1 MKLWQKVF
9 CISLVCVILVTGGT
23 TLLVLLNNFRASV
36 RQETDRRISEHSFVV
51 STITNNVL
59 YERLQRN
66 VLMLDRMKV
75 ANNILNLTAEPLIV
89 DGKTLVLSEN
99 GNISSD
105 SFEPLSACTDYTDA
119 LEASDSEILTY
130 LLDDGNAHYLLTG
143 SRNYIENEPYS
154 IITVADISGIF
165 DSHYSELRNAAIV
178 SFVAAVNAAVIIAI
192 LVYRLLPLKRVNAML
207 QKIANG
213 SYTLKLPERGGYE
226 FRELAR
232 NINVMSDSI
241 NENVEALKAIADG
254 RKQFVDNFAHEMK
267 TPLTSILGFSDIMR
281 VKKEMPDEERVEYAS
296 IIFEETKRLKNL
308 SFKLLELATTENA
321 PLEFEVLYVPDLFAE
336 VRATITPLAAK
347 KGVSFTVQPAGC
359 FIRADRVLFLSLL
372 YNLIDNAIKASE
384 QNGSVALQ
392 AATDKGILQI
402 TVTDNGV
409 GMHPEQLRHIAEP
422 FYMTDKSRSRKNGGV
437 GLGLSLCAKIAA
449 RHSASLSV
457 KSSPR
462 KGTVVTVSLHCQ
474 ETAGEKGATE

>member
-75 ANNILNLTAEPLIV
+75 MYNILNLTAEPLIV

-207 QKIANG
+207 QKSPTA
-213 SYTLKLPERGGYE
+213 
-226 FRELAR
+226 
-232 NINVMSDSI
+232 
-241 NENVEALKAIADG
+241 AIPSSCPSAAATS
-254 RKQFVDNFAHEMK
+254 FA
-267 TPLTSILGFSDIMR
+267 SW
-281 VKKEMPDEERVEYAS
+281 
-296 IIFEETKRLKNL
+296 
-308 SFKLLELATTENA
+308 
-321 PLEFEVLYVPDLFAE
+321 
-336 VRATITPLAAK
+336 RATST
-347 KGVSFTVQPAGC
+347 
-359 FIRADRVLFLSLL
+359 
-372 YNLIDNAIKASE
+372 
-384 QNGSVALQ
+384 
-392 AATDKGILQI
+392 
-402 TVTDNGV
+402 
-409 GMHPEQLRHIAEP
+409 
-422 FYMTDKSRSRKNGGV
+422 
-437 GLGLSLCAKIAA
+437 
-449 RHSASLSV
+449 
-457 KSSPR
+457 
-462 KGTVVTVSLHCQ
+462 
-474 ETAGEKGATE
+474 

>member
-75 ANNILNLTAEPLIV
+75 MYNILNLTAEPLIV

-213 SYTLKLPERGGYE
+213 SYTLKLPS
-226 FRELAR
+226 AAAT
-232 NINVMSDSI
+232 S
-241 NENVEALKAIADG
+241 
-254 RKQFVDNFAHEMK
+254 FA
-267 TPLTSILGFSDIMR
+267 SW
-281 VKKEMPDEERVEYAS
+281 
-296 IIFEETKRLKNL
+296 
-308 SFKLLELATTENA
+308 
-321 PLEFEVLYVPDLFAE
+321 
-336 VRATITPLAAK
+336 RATST
-347 KGVSFTVQPAGC
+347 
-359 FIRADRVLFLSLL
+359 
-372 YNLIDNAIKASE
+372 
-384 QNGSVALQ
+384 
-392 AATDKGILQI
+392 
-402 TVTDNGV
+402 
-409 GMHPEQLRHIAEP
+409 
-422 FYMTDKSRSRKNGGV
+422 
-437 GLGLSLCAKIAA
+437 
-449 RHSASLSV
+449 
-457 KSSPR
+457 
-462 KGTVVTVSLHCQ
+462 
-474 ETAGEKGATE
+474 

>member
-75 ANNILNLTAEPLIV
+75 MYNILNLTAEPLIV

-154 IITVADISGIF
+154 IITVADISG
-165 DSHYSELRNAAIV
+165 
-178 SFVAAVNAAVIIAI
+178 SF
-192 LVYRLLPLKRVNAML
+192 
-207 QKIANG
+207 G
-213 SYTLKLPERGGYE
+213 
-226 FRELAR
+226 
-232 NINVMSDSI
+232 
-241 NENVEALKAIADG
+241 
-254 RKQFVDNFAHEMK
+254 
-267 TPLTSILGFSDIMR
+267 MR
-281 VKKEMPDEERVEYAS
+281 
-296 IIFEETKRLKNL
+296 
-308 SFKLLELATTENA
+308 
-321 PLEFEVLYVPDLFAE
+321 
-336 VRATITPLAAK
+336 
-347 KGVSFTVQPAGC
+347 
-359 FIRADRVLFLSLL
+359 
-372 YNLIDNAIKASE
+372 
-384 QNGSVALQ
+384 
-392 AATDKGILQI
+392 
-402 TVTDNGV
+402 
-409 GMHPEQLRHIAEP
+409 
-422 FYMTDKSRSRKNGGV
+422 RS
-437 GLGLSLCAKIAA
+437 
-449 RHSASLSV
+449 
-457 KSSPR
+457 
-462 KGTVVTVSLHCQ
+462 
-474 ETAGEKGATE
+474 

>member
-165 DSHYSELRNAAIV
+165 DSHYSELRTAEC
-178 SFVAAVNAAVIIAI
+178 
-192 LVYRLLPLKRVNAML
+192 
-207 QKIANG
+207 G
-213 SYTLKLPERGGYE
+213 D
-226 FRELAR
+226 RELR
-232 NINVMSDSI
+232 RRSERSGHHRDSGLP
-241 NENVEALKAIADG
+241 AAAAQT
-254 RKQFVDNFAHEMK
+254 RQCHA
-267 TPLTSILGFSDIMR
+267 P
-281 VKKEMPDEERVEYAS
+281 
-296 IIFEETKRLKNL
+296 KNRQRQ
-308 SFKLLELATTENA
+308 
-321 PLEFEVLYVPDLFAE
+321 LYP
-336 VRATITPLAAK
+336 
-347 KGVSFTVQPAGC
+347 
-359 FIRADRVLFLSLL
+359 
-372 YNLIDNAIKASE
+372 
-384 QNGSVALQ
+384 Q
-392 AATDKGILQI
+392 AA
-402 TVTDNGV
+402 
-409 GMHPEQLRHIAEP
+409 R
-422 FYMTDKSRSRKNGGV
+422 
-437 GLGLSLCAKIAA
+437 A
-449 RHSASLSV
+449 RRL
-457 KSSPR
+457 
-462 KGTVVTVSLHCQ
+462 
-474 ETAGEKGATE
+474 

>member
-75 ANNILNLTAEPLIV
+75 MYNILNLTAEPLIV

-281 VKKEMPDEERVEYAS
+281 VK
-296 IIFEETKRLKNL
+296 
-308 SFKLLELATTENA
+308 
-321 PLEFEVLYVPDLFAE
+321 
-336 VRATITPLAAK
+336 
-347 KGVSFTVQPAGC
+347 
-359 FIRADRVLFLSLL
+359 
-372 YNLIDNAIKASE
+372 
-384 QNGSVALQ
+384 
-392 AATDKGILQI
+392 
-402 TVTDNGV
+402 
-409 GMHPEQLRHIAEP
+409 
-422 FYMTDKSRSRKNGGV
+422 RK
-437 GLGLSLCAKIAA
+437 CQM
-449 RHSASLSV
+449 RSASNMRASFLKKRS
-457 KSSPR
+457 
-462 KGTVVTVSLHCQ
+462 G
-474 ETAGEKGATE
+474 

>member
-1 MKLWQKVF
+1 M
-9 CISLVCVILVTGGT
+9 
-23 TLLVLLNNFRASV
+23 
-36 RQETDRRISEHSFVV
+36 
-51 STITNNVL
+51 L

-75 ANNILNLTAEPLIV
+75 MYNILNLTAEPLIV

-213 SYTLKLPERGGYE
+213 S
-226 FRELAR
+226 
-232 NINVMSDSI
+232 
-241 NENVEALKAIADG
+241 
-254 RKQFVDNFAHEMK
+254 
-267 TPLTSILGFSDIMR
+267 
-281 VKKEMPDEERVEYAS
+281 
-296 IIFEETKRLKNL
+296 
-308 SFKLLELATTENA
+308 
-321 PLEFEVLYVPDLFAE
+321 
-336 VRATITPLAAK
+336 
-347 KGVSFTVQPAGC
+347 
-359 FIRADRVLFLSLL
+359 
-372 YNLIDNAIKASE
+372 
-384 QNGSVALQ
+384 
-392 AATDKGILQI
+392 
-402 TVTDNGV
+402 
-409 GMHPEQLRHIAEP
+409 
-422 FYMTDKSRSRKNGGV
+422 
-437 GLGLSLCAKIAA
+437 
-449 RHSASLSV
+449 
-457 KSSPR
+457 
-462 KGTVVTVSLHCQ
+462 
-474 ETAGEKGATE
+474 

>member
-75 ANNILNLTAEPLIV
+75 MYNILNLTAEPLIV

-192 LVYRLLPLKRVNAML
+192 LVYRCCRSNASMPCS
-207 QKIANG
+207 KKSPTA
-213 SYTLKLPERGGYE
+213 
-226 FRELAR
+226 
-232 NINVMSDSI
+232 
-241 NENVEALKAIADG
+241 AIPSSCPSAAATS
-254 RKQFVDNFAHEMK
+254 FA
-267 TPLTSILGFSDIMR
+267 SW
-281 VKKEMPDEERVEYAS
+281 
-296 IIFEETKRLKNL
+296 
-308 SFKLLELATTENA
+308 
-321 PLEFEVLYVPDLFAE
+321 
-336 VRATITPLAAK
+336 RATST
-347 KGVSFTVQPAGC
+347 
-359 FIRADRVLFLSLL
+359 
-372 YNLIDNAIKASE
+372 
-384 QNGSVALQ
+384 
-392 AATDKGILQI
+392 
-402 TVTDNGV
+402 
-409 GMHPEQLRHIAEP
+409 
-422 FYMTDKSRSRKNGGV
+422 
-437 GLGLSLCAKIAA
+437 
-449 RHSASLSV
+449 
-457 KSSPR
+457 
-462 KGTVVTVSLHCQ
+462 
-474 ETAGEKGATE
+474 